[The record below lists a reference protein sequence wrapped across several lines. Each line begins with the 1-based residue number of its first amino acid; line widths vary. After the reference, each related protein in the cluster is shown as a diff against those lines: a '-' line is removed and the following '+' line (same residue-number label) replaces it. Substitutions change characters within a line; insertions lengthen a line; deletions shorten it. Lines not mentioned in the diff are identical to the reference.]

1 VVIKKYKKRQS
12 TFLMMVSWSDKLLQ
26 LPDKLLEVESLAREA
41 VSDVQLSL
49 AKGKKDKYANYSPVL
64 VASRALSSSITL
76 IDMLHRL
83 RDIAKQLG
91 PRGHG
96 LEELGRAVERVKGEL
111 EKLDT
116 ELATLKES
124 RFMQYRYLPA
134 RRDSYK
140 LAVAECELTSE
151 REPISCTGELGAE
164 EVAERVATLAERILS
179 LEPVKLLESRGKEI
193 FESVSIESIA
203 CLPDDEHCQAFK
215 NATYSLSQALE
226 KIQNMREAL
235 SMVRRA
241 PPLEWAPYSDALKLV
256 RATEGLYQ
264 QLVEMCIAGRSVKGM
279 VMGVENAEK
288 RLAGVVKALEAA
300 CDLDDLAL
308 ATAVFEPAIGDW
320 WREEG
325 LTGER
330 KQRRGLVVVSTSVR
344 VAKKHLDAFRR
355 AREALGRPIGWFI
368 PNAREGE
375 ELKPTA
381 VVNDLA
387 NYVHVVAEEIKK
399 LMASTAGNCILEQ
412 DTEPLLAK
420 VCLSWSEAV
429 SEGFSKGD
437 YHSEDKSVLIGYTS
451 GKKLYLR
458 VGSAPGHATVI
469 EKLNGKA
476 RVEYYDSDEPVREV
490 MMSLLEDIVGC
501 ECDDKPESEKS
512 VCSCPLETEEDA
524 VKLGAVISRATS
536 MDYRLGDIAR
546 KFISEYEEEMGGP
559 LDEEQEATVME
570 WALGEAVDPLYHKEE
585 RVVKRIIKSISHS
598 K

>member
-1 VVIKKYKKRQS
+1 
-12 TFLMMVSWSDKLLQ
+12 MVSWSDKLLQ
-26 LPDKLLEVESLAREA
+26 LPDKLLEAESQAREA
-41 VSDVQLSL
+41 VSDVQMSL
-49 AKGKKDKYANYSPVL
+49 VNGKKDKYANYSPVW

-83 RDIAKQLG
+83 RDIAKKLG

-96 LEELGRAVERVKGEL
+96 LEELGRAIERVKGEL
-111 EKLDT
+111 KKLDT

-124 RFMQYRYLPA
+124 RFMQYRFLPA
-134 RRDSYK
+134 RGDPYK
-140 LAVAECELTSE
+140 QAVAECELSSE
-151 REPISCTGELGAE
+151 REPISCTDELGAE
-164 EVAERVATLAERILS
+164 EVAERVATLAERLLS

-193 FESVSIESIA
+193 YESVNNESIFY
-203 CLPDDEHCQAFK
+203 LPSDEHYQDFYI
-215 NATYSLSQALE
+215 ATYSLRQALE
-226 KIQNMREAL
+226 EIQIMRKAL

-256 RATEGLYQ
+256 NATEGLLQ
-264 QLVEMCIAGRSVKGM
+264 QLFEMCSAGNSVKGM
-279 VMGVENAEK
+279 VKGVENAEK
-288 RLAGVVKALEAA
+288 RLAGVVEALEAA
-300 CDLDDLAL
+300 CDLQDLAL
-308 ATAVFEPAIGDW
+308 AVGFFESAIGDW

-355 AREALGRPIGWFI
+355 AREALNRPVGWFI
-368 PNAREGE
+368 PNARDGE

-399 LMASTAGNCILEQ
+399 LMASTAGNCLLEQ

-476 RVEYYDSDEPVREV
+476 RVEYYDDDRPVRKV

-501 ECDDKPESEKS
+501 ECDDKPRSERS

-524 VKLGAVISRATS
+524 VRLGAVISRATS

-546 KFISEYEEEMGGP
+546 KFISEYEEEMGEP
-559 LDEEQEATVME
+559 LDEEQEEMVKE
-570 WALGEAVDPLYHKEE
+570 WALGIAVDPLYHKEK
-585 RVVKRIIKSISHS
+585 RVVKRVIKSISHS